1 MRYVTKRKKS
11 YASVIRTEGFSY
23 METLFSLSV
32 ISMIAFI
39 LPGVFGV
46 FSELEMVDANLDG
59 DIFIMDLIE
68 VSEEAEEV
76 TTNGRDSITFKT
88 PGGLKEYRYRD
99 SRIIKSID
107 GKGFIT
113 MMFDVAEWRISDEK
127 EAVNI
132 KIRTDGEFDE
142 TIIIRK

>member
-1 MRYVTKRKKS
+1 
-11 YASVIRTEGFSY
+11 
-23 METLFSLSV
+23 
-32 ISMIAFI
+32 MIAFI

-59 DIFIMDLIE
+59 DIFIMDFIE

-113 MMFDVAEWRISDEK
+113 MMFDVVEWRISDEK

-142 TIIIRK
+142 TIVIRK